1 MSMRILITGGR
12 GFIAAALIPKLI
24 ARGDQ
29 VTVLSRSPESVDI
42 PGVRVRG
49 CSPDPGQLLG
59 DAEAVVNLA
68 GSPIFSKP
76 GGPDELASSR
86 VEASSRIMEA
96 LKLHPDP
103 PRTWINASAVWIY
116 GQTGDEVVD
125 ENHRPG
131 SGPLVSLCNSWEDA
145 CSEAKHLG
153 VRAVRLRAGLVL
165 DEGGGPL
172 SQLLPVFK
180 FYESDLTGPGR
191 RIISWIHREDM
202 VGMILFCLD
211 RYTVWG
217 SMNAVSPDPRPLA
230 DFGRLLRRNMGTRN
244 WDLVPGE
251 PVSSLLPDAADIILQ
266 GCKVQPAKARSL
278 GYEFQYENMQ
288 DALEAMYRVPV
299 A

>member
-1 MSMRILITGGR
+1 MRVLITGGR

-24 ARGDQ
+24 ARGDE
-29 VTVLSRSPESVDI
+29 VTVLSRSQGDLGI
-42 PGVRVRG
+42 PGVKVRVWG
-49 CSPDPGQLLG
+49 QNPGPLLG

-76 GGPDELASSR
+76 DGPDELAKSR
-86 VEASSRIMEA
+86 IKISREIMEA
-96 LKLHPDP
+96 LKLHPNP

-116 GQTGDEVVD
+116 GQTGDEVLD

-131 SGPLVSLCNSWEDA
+131 AGPLVNLCNDWEDA

-180 FYESDLTGPGR
+180 FYESDLAGPGR
-191 RIISWIHREDM
+191 RILSWIHREDM
-202 VGMILFCLD
+202 VNLILFSLD
-211 RYTVWG
+211 RFTVWG
-217 SMNAVSPDPRPLA
+217 SLNAVSPDPRPLA
-230 DFGRLLRRNMGTRN
+230 DFGRLLRRYMGARN

-251 PVSSLLPDAADIILQ
+251 PVNSLLPDASDIILQ
-266 GCKVQPAKARSL
+266 GCKVMPAKARSL
-278 GYEFQYENMQ
+278 GFEFKYENMQ
-288 DALEAMYRVPV
+288 DALDAMYRVTV
-299 A
+299 S